1 METAGL
7 KQNFNNALLAMSDL
21 ILPRVC
27 VVCGC
32 HLLVRERFLC
42 LPCKADLP
50 FTRFEKSH
58 HNPMA
63 DKYNDSLNRIVPG
76 MVQPYQYAIALLY
89 YSHDNP
95 YSNIPQRLKYM
106 GDIPE
111 GRYFSRL
118 LGQRIAQA
126 GHLKGIDLVIP
137 VPLNRW
143 RKFKRGY
150 NQAAVIAKEI
160 ASCIGAN
167 YLADAL
173 VRQRRT
179 KTQTRL
185 SAEQRA
191 KNVRGA
197 FRINSKAAGKLMAA
211 RHILLVDDVFT
222 TGSTLGECH
231 KSLREIVPTS
241 VRISIATLS
250 CVGG

>member
-1 METAGL
+1 MTGL
-7 KQNFNNALLAMSDL
+7 KQNFSNALLAMSDL

-27 VVCGC
+27 VVCGRPL
-32 HLLVRERFLC
+32 HLRERFLC

-50 FTRFEKSH
+50 YTRFEKSH

-63 DKYNDSLNRIVPG
+63 DKYNDSLNRIIPDFA
-76 MVQPYQYAIALLY
+76 QPYQYAIALLY

-118 LGQRIAQA
+118 LGQKIAQA
-126 GHLKGIDLVIP
+126 QHLKGIDLVVP
-137 VPLNRW
+137 VPLNPW

-150 NQAAVIAKEI
+150 NQAAVIAKEV
-160 ASCIGAN
+160 ARCLNSN
-167 YLADAL
+167 YLDDAL
-173 VRQRRT
+173 LRQRRT
-179 KTQTRL
+179 KSQTRL

-191 KNVRGA
+191 NNVSGA
-197 FRINSKAAGKLMAA
+197 FRINPKAEDRLRKAQ
-211 RHILLVDDVFT
+211 HILLVDDVFT

-231 KSLREIVPTS
+231 KCLREIVPAS
-241 VRISIATLS
+241 VRLSIATLS
-250 CVGG
+250 CVGA